1 VNFLTLLFRLPL
13 MPLRGFIQL
22 AEVLAEEAE
31 REYYSPSA
39 ARHELEEA
47 EQARVSGEMSDAD
60 VSKMEY
66 NALGRMMR
74 DPGKAPADAGG
85 AGEEG

>member
-39 ARHELEEA
+39 ARRELEEA
-47 EQARVSGEMSDAD
+47 EQASISGQMSDED
-60 VSKMEY
+60 VTQMEY

-74 DPGKAPADAGG
+74 DPGGAPAQAGMT
-85 AGEEG
+85 GEEG